1 MSKKLHAAAV
11 AHFHRA
17 RKPEQIAVR
26 REAILAAA
34 AELFDSHGPDGAG
47 LNAIAAHA
55 GFTKSNV
62 YRYFESREAVL
73 LSLFVGDFEALVDR
87 LERVLQSVRPGD
99 VAALARV
106 VADEFTEHPRFCR
119 LLSIL
124 ATVLEANVSEEL
136 IVAMKRATKA
146 LSQRVAL
153 ALHRTLPSVSV
164 EDCGWVASMI
174 ATLVAGLWP
183 TAHPSPAAARVAAM
197 PEFAGLKPVAERDL
211 ALAILVMFRGIS
223 RT

>member
-34 AELFDSHGPDGAG
+34 AELFDAHGPEGAG

-73 LSLFVGDFEALVDR
+73 LSLFVEAFEAAIRD
-87 LERVLQSVRPGD
+87 LEGELQRAKIGD
-99 VAALARV
+99 VPTVARI
-106 VADEFTEHPRFCR
+106 FSQTIIRHPRFCR

-124 ATVLEANVSEEL
+124 GTVLEQNVSEAV
-136 IVAMKRATKA
+136 IVDMKRTTNA
-146 LSQRVAL
+146 LAGGAAL
-153 ALHRTLPSVSV
+153 ALHNVLPDISV
-164 EDCGWVASMI
+164 EDCGWVAATI
-174 ATLVAGLWP
+174 ATLVGGMWP
-183 TAHPSPAAARVAAM
+183 NAQPSPAAARVMQM
-197 PEFAGLKPVAERDL
+197 PEFAAMRRSVDRDL
-211 ALAILVMFRGIS
+211 ERAILIMLRGIAK
-223 RT
+223 T